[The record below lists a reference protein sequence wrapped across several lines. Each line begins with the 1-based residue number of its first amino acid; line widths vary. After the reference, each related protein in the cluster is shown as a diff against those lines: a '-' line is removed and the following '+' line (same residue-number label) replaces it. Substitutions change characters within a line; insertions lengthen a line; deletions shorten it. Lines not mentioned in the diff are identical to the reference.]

1 MCTHTCTHTHTQEEH
16 YNTLVYQLPPTGLQ
30 LSKVFELMEVARE
43 SLDSLEDYSV
53 SQTTLDD
60 VFIHFANQQREDA
73 GIMRGEERRRRRRR
87 WWRRAGREEL
97 EEEEE
102 EGGASVSVQLP
113 DVVAETNDPDVVSRK
128 CAVSSVAIS

>member
-1 MCTHTCTHTHTQEEH
+1 MSLVSVNEYHFNAAHTYAHTRTHTHTHTQEEH

-43 SLDSLEDYSV
+43 SLDTLEDYSV

-73 GIMRGEERRRRRRR
+73 GIMQGERGL
-87 WWRRAGREEL
+87 GS
-97 EEEEE
+97 EEEERSCL
-102 EGGASVSVQLP
+102 AVQLP
-113 DVVAETNDPDVVSRK
+113 DIVPETNNSGLVRI
-128 CAVSSVAIS
+128 C